1 MKKTKVMLFAALGTA
16 FWYQAAM
23 IINFF
28 GVTVF
33 SAGTPKLILFFFLA
47 VPITIASMYITALI
61 CKLKYNELLRPVIIM
76 TFTATFLD
84 AIALAWFKHL
94 YSNSF
99 EVALHGAA
107 WILWGAGLGLLFAY
121 ILENRKKKV

>member
-1 MKKTKVMLFAALGTA
+1 MKKTKVMLFAALGAA

-28 GVTVF
+28 GATVF
-33 SAGTPKLILFFFLA
+33 SAGNPKLILFFFLT
-47 VPITIASMYITALI
+47 VPITIASMYITVLL
-61 CKLKYNELLRPVIIM
+61 CKLKYDELLRPVVIM

-84 AIALAWFKHL
+84 AIALVWFKHL

-107 WILWGAGLGLLFAY
+107 WILWGAGLGLLFAC
-121 ILENRKKKV
+121 ILENRKRIV